1 MRIINKGL
9 WQNGRACYVFQSEPN
24 VALARQ
30 PHTISIKSEP
40 H

>member
-24 VALARQ
+24 VALPRRSY
-30 PHTISIKSEP
+30 TVSMK
-40 H
+40 